1 MEGNSGKSFLLT
13 PLWGAV
19 AALSVAV
26 ALAGG
31 YSIHEHNAARQ
42 LSADNTQ
49 MAAALKDTRGQME
62 ALTAKV
68 NAMSEAEAQREQAP
82 HRQAVA
88 TAPTHRARVAAHSTR
103 RPKGVSDKRW
113 KEMQAKLDEQRKAI
127 DANGKAIEDTRNEL
141 TSAKTELSGSIARTH
156 GEVVLLQR
164 KGERSYFEFDVDKAK
179 QFRATG
185 PVGIKLKKANTKH
198 QYADLDLMVDDV
210 ALNQK
215 HVNLLQPVVF
225 YAGENGKPVELVVQR
240 IGHNHIHGYVSTPKY
255 KDSELAAMTAANA
268 EANGEQASS
277 RQKLEVPKN

>member
-1 MEGNSGKSFLLT
+1 MEANSQKSFLFT

-19 AALSVAV
+19 AALSMAVAV
-26 ALAGG
+26 AGG
-31 YSIHEHNAARQ
+31 YSIHEHSAAQR
-42 LSADNTQ
+42 LSAENTQ
-49 MAAALKDTRGQME
+49 ISAALKDTRGQMD
-62 ALTAKV
+62 ALAAKV
-68 NAMSEAEAQREQAP
+68 NAMSEAEAQRQQAP
-82 HRQAVA
+82 VA
-88 TAPTHRARVAAHSTR
+88 AARRARVAGTAH
-103 RPKGVSDKRW
+103 RPKGMSDKRW
-113 KEMQAKLDEQRKAI
+113 KEVQAKLDEQRKAI

-156 GEVVLLQR
+156 DELVVLQR
-164 KGERSYFEFDVDKAK
+164 KGERSYFEFDVDKTK

-240 IGHNHIHGYVSTPKY
+240 IGKNHIHGYVSTPKY
-255 KDSELAAMTAANA
+255 RDSELAAMTSANA
-268 EANGEQASS
+268 QANGEQPSS

>member
-1 MEGNSGKSFLLT
+1 MEANSQKSFLFT

-19 AALSVAV
+19 AALSMAVAV
-26 ALAGG
+26 AGG
-31 YSIHEHNAARQ
+31 YSIHEHSAAQR
-42 LSADNTQ
+42 LSAENSQ
-49 MAAALKDTRGQME
+49 ISAALQDTRGQMD
-62 ALTAKV
+62 ALAAKV
-68 NAMSEAEAQREQAP
+68 NAMSEAEAQRQRPQA
-82 HRQAVA
+82 
-88 TAPTHRARVAAHSTR
+88 APARRARVAGTAH
-103 RPKGVSDKRW
+103 RPKGMSDKRW
-113 KEMQAKLDEQRKAI
+113 KEVQAKLDEQRKAI

-156 GEVVLLQR
+156 DELVVLQR
-164 KGERSYFEFDVDKAK
+164 KGERSYFEFDVDKTK
-179 QFRATG
+179 QFRAIG

-240 IGHNHIHGYVSTPKY
+240 IGKNHIHGYVSTPKY
-255 KDSELAAMTAANA
+255 RDSELAAMTSANA
-268 EANGEQASS
+268 QANGEQPSS

>member
-31 YSIHEHNAARQ
+31 YSMHEHNAARQ

-68 NAMSEAEAQREQAP
+68 NAMSEAEAQREPAAP

-88 TAPTHRARVAAHSTR
+88 TAPTHRARVAHSTR

-113 KEMQAKLDEQRKAI
+113 KEMQAK
-127 DANGKAIEDTRNEL
+127 
-141 TSAKTELSGSIARTH
+141 
-156 GEVVLLQR
+156 
-164 KGERSYFEFDVDKAK
+164 
-179 QFRATG
+179 
-185 PVGIKLKKANTKH
+185 
-198 QYADLDLMVDDV
+198 
-210 ALNQK
+210 
-215 HVNLLQPVVF
+215 
-225 YAGENGKPVELVVQR
+225 
-240 IGHNHIHGYVSTPKY
+240 
-255 KDSELAAMTAANA
+255 
-268 EANGEQASS
+268 
-277 RQKLEVPKN
+277 

>member
-1 MEGNSGKSFLLT
+1 MEANSQKSFLFT

-19 AALSVAV
+19 AALGMAVAV
-26 ALAGG
+26 AGG
-31 YSIHEHNAARQ
+31 YSIHEHSAAQR
-42 LSADNTQ
+42 LSPENTQ
-49 MAAALKDTRGQME
+49 ISAALKDTRGQMD
-62 ALTAKV
+62 ALAAKV
-68 NAMSEAEAQREQAP
+68 NAMSEATAQRQQAP
-82 HRQAVA
+82 PVA
-88 TAPTHRARVAAHSTR
+88 ARRARVAGAAR
-103 RPKGVSDKRW
+103 RPKGMSDKRW
-113 KEMQAKLDEQRKAI
+113 KEVQAKLDEQRKAI

-156 GEVVLLQR
+156 DELVVLQR
-164 KGERSYFEFDVDKAK
+164 KGERSYFEFDVDKTK

-240 IGHNHIHGYVSTPKY
+240 IGKNHIHGYVSTPKY
-255 KDSELAAMTAANA
+255 RDSELAAMTSANA
-268 EANGEQASS
+268 QANGEQPSS

>member
-1 MEGNSGKSFLLT
+1 MEANSQKSFLFT

-19 AALSVAV
+19 AALSMAVAV
-26 ALAGG
+26 AGG
-31 YSIHEHNAARQ
+31 YSIHEHSAAQR
-42 LSADNTQ
+42 LSAENSQ
-49 MAAALKDTRGQME
+49 ISAALQDTRGQMD
-62 ALTAKV
+62 ALAAKV
-68 NAMSEAEAQREQAP
+68 NAMSEAEAQRQRPQA
-82 HRQAVA
+82 
-88 TAPTHRARVAAHSTR
+88 APARRARVAGTAH
-103 RPKGVSDKRW
+103 RPKGMSDKRW
-113 KEMQAKLDEQRKAI
+113 KEVQAKLDEQRKAI

-156 GEVVLLQR
+156 DELVVLQR
-164 KGERSYFEFDVDKAK
+164 KGERSYFEFDVDKTK

-240 IGHNHIHGYVSTPKY
+240 IGKNHIHGYVSTPKY
-255 KDSELAAMTAANA
+255 RDSELAAMTSANA
-268 EANGEQASS
+268 QANGEQPSS

>member
-1 MEGNSGKSFLLT
+1 MEANSQKSFLFT

-19 AALSVAV
+19 AALSMAVAV
-26 ALAGG
+26 AGG
-31 YSIHEHNAARQ
+31 YSIHEHSAAQR
-42 LSADNTQ
+42 LSAENTQ
-49 MAAALKDTRGQME
+49 ISAALKDTRGQMD
-62 ALTAKV
+62 ALAAKV
-68 NAMSEAEAQREQAP
+68 NAMSEAEAQRQRAQA
-82 HRQAVA
+82 
-88 TAPTHRARVAAHSTR
+88 APVRRARVAGTAH
-103 RPKGVSDKRW
+103 RPKGMSDKRW
-113 KEMQAKLDEQRKAI
+113 KEVQAKLDEQRKAI

-156 GEVVLLQR
+156 GELVVLQR
-164 KGERSYFEFDVDKAK
+164 KGERSYFEFDVDKTK

-240 IGHNHIHGYVSTPKY
+240 IGKNHIHGYVSTPKY
-255 KDSELAAMTAANA
+255 KDSELAAMTSANA
-268 EANGEQASS
+268 QANGEQPSS